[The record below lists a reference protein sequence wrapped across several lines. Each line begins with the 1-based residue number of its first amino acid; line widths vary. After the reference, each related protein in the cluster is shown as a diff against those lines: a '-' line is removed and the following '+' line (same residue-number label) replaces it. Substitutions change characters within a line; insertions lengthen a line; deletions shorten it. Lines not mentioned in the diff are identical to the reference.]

1 MRRILSLIA
10 VVALMV
16 AFSMPVTTADAASHE
31 KTQDAGKEMMKK
43 GEGEGKEMMK
53 EAGNPC
59 NPCAQKKH

>member
-1 MRRILSLIA
+1 M
-10 VVALMV
+10 MKKG
-16 AFSMPVTTADAASHE
+16 E
-31 KTQDAGKEMMKK
+31 GEGKEMMKK